1 MSKKVKNLTLND
13 VIKYDKKLDEK
24 KKVNL
29 TLPDGSIATIL
40 VDTEFRPTK
49 ISKFA
54 LEYGI
59 VMEEVKEKGIDQD
72 TLTNAML
79 VENMLLIR
87 NFTSLEIPLS
97 IAEIIAYAQ
106 RLVDLEIL
114 EPILKSF
121 DEEQVNK
128 LNRITKK
135 TLDNLPLLQNKIT
148 NVFENIALKNM
159 DFNVEE
165 EVDTDAAIQES

>member
-1 MSKKVKNLTLND
+1 MSKKVKNLTLQD
-13 VIKYDKKLDEK
+13 VVKLDKKLDER
-24 KKVNL
+24 KVVHFPELN
-29 TLPDGSIATIL
+29 SQVL
-40 VDTEFRPTK
+40 VDVEFRPTK
-49 ISKFA
+49 ITKYM

-72 TLTNAML
+72 TLANTML
-79 VENMLLIR
+79 IENMLLIR

-121 DEEQVNK
+121 DEEQLNK

-165 EVDTDAAIQES
+165 EVDTDAAIQESE